1 MTNFKTIAT
10 LFVWA
15 VFLIISCSTKQDNYK
30 LADTLKPI
38 DTFQQDTS
46 LNGVYIGLEELPF
59 RVDPAKP
66 KWKWFHLSYLKIKGD
81 SVFLDQSPVSI
92 YKKDTS
98 FSASDGGFYYYSGKL
113 FKVDTT
119 LTINLKEIF

>member
-10 LFVWA
+10 LFVST
-15 VFLIISCSTKQDNYK
+15 VFLTISCSTKQDNSK
-30 LADTLKPI
+30 LADISKSI
-38 DTFQQDTS
+38 DTFQQDTT

-59 RVDPAKP
+59 QVDPAKP
-66 KWKWFHLSYLKIKGD
+66 KWKWVYLSYLKIKGD

-92 YKKDTS
+92 YKRDTS

-113 FKVDTT
+113 FKADTT
-119 LTINLKEIF
+119 LQIN